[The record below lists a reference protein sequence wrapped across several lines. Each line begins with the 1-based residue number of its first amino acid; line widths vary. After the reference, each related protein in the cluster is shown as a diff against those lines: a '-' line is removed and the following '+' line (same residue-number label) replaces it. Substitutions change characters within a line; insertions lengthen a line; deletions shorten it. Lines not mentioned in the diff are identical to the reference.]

1 MVLFA
6 SIFYVWIYHPHHLW
20 STVNQLWDPQL
31 VIIWLFRTSRSGDCQ
46 IEMCDPHHEL
56 VSCHLPGGNTTNSV
70 LVLSARAKKHTTT
83 TLFWVLWPVGE
94 CLCLSLTHTLPLSP
108 SFTPILEKSS
118 FKALCDDETPWETY
132 CSNHHQPDHGKPF
145 ITSGLPCAGQIP
157 FQFQRMENGLSTKL
171 RKICSRFSCFYTK
184 GKKHRRGP

>member
-6 SIFYVWIYHPHHLW
+6 SSYCVWIYHPHHLW

-94 CLCLSLTHTLPLSP
+94 CLSLSHTHIASFSFFYTYLGKIIIQSTLWWWDALGDLLFKSP
-108 SFTPILEKSS
+108 PTR
-118 FKALCDDETPWETY
+118 PWETFHY
-132 CSNHHQPDHGKPF
+132 FWASMCWAK
-145 ITSGLPCAGQIP
+145 IT
-157 FQFQRMENGLSTKL
+157 FQLQRMENCLSTVK
-171 RKICSRFSCFYTK
+171 KILFKISMFLYK
-184 GKKHRRGP
+184 G